1 MTREQFQRIAL
12 VTIVVLLAT
21 LASNQ
26 LMAYT
31 FGHNDARH
39 HRIVDVRVDHFDHW
53 DEVDFDFDFDVE
65 WDNDRCRFDLDRLRA
80 DANRMRAEAQRIQR
94 EVQVEQRQLS
104 REAEQM
110 RRMIRVEVN

>member
-21 LASNQ
+21 LASNR
-26 LMAYT
+26 LMAYS
-31 FGHNDARH
+31 FGHDNDRH
-39 HRIVDVRVDHFDHW
+39 HRLVRFDHLEHW
-53 DEVDFDFDFDVE
+53 DEVDFDFDFDFDME
-65 WDNDRCRFDLDRLRA
+65 RDNDRCRFDLDRLRA

-104 REAEQM
+104 QEAEQM

>member
-21 LASNQ
+21 LASNR

-39 HRIVDVRVDHFDHW
+39 HRIVDVRVDHMD
-53 DEVDFDFDFDVE
+53 DVDVDFDFDME
-65 WDNDRCRFDLDRLRA
+65 WENDRCRFDLDRLHA

-94 EVQVEQRQLS
+94 EVQIEQRQMSQEAQQLS
-104 REAEQM
+104 
-110 RRMIRVEVN
+110 RMIRVEVN